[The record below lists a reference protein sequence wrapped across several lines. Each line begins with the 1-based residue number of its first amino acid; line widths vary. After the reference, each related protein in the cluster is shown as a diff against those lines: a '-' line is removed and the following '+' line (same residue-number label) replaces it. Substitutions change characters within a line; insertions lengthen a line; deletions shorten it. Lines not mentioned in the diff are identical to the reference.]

1 MYQFVPPTGDPVT
14 SLSQWMHSSTPVSTP
29 GSAAHEEVRDLAA
42 HQSGLMFLLVV
53 KSRPLFGRR
62 SGVPCLYLVCCCC
75 CFSPLFCLCC
85 CLVLLCCC
93 SVSGYHYLVC
103 SFFCA
108 VSVDPRVRDL
118 RLDLGLIRVSPSFA
132 PVDAELTRG
141 VARTRGRNAARSCR
155 RWLADRGTPY
165 ALLLCCCC
173 CCCCCCSCLL
183 FLLRSWSDAREREAC
198 EVPVLSKLVPPLV
211 PLLRAASVSY
221 VRGPMVAVRRVP

>member
-1 MYQFVPPTGDPVT
+1 
-14 SLSQWMHSSTPVSTP
+14 MHD
-29 GSAAHEEVRDLAA
+29 EVRDLAA

-62 SGVPCLYLVCCCC
+62 SGVFCLYLVCCC
-75 CFSPLFCLCC
+75 FSPLLCLCC

-93 SVSGYHYLVC
+93 SVLGFHYLVC
-103 SFFCA
+103 SFFCT

-141 VARTRGRNAARSCR
+141 VARTRGRNAARSFR
-155 RWLADRGTPY
+155 RWLADRGKPY

-173 CCCCCCSCLL
+173 SLL
-183 FLLRSWSDAREREAC
+183 FLLRS
-198 EVPVLSKLVPPLV
+198 
-211 PLLRAASVSY
+211 
-221 VRGPMVAVRRVP
+221 